1 LLALG
6 FFPKEV
12 YMKLAA
18 LAAALSLVLGTL
30 TACGDRN
37 PDQNRSASGGT
48 ADQQS
53 QPANAPK
60 RSQTRP

>member
-1 LLALG
+1 
-6 FFPKEV
+6 
-12 YMKLAA
+12 MKLAS
-18 LAAALSLVLGTL
+18 LAAALSLILGTL

-37 PDQNRSASGGT
+37 PDQSRSAAGGT